1 MDCSPPGS
9 SVHGNLGKNT
19 GVGSHA
25 LLQGIF
31 PTQGLNPGLLHRQ
44 VGSSPLRHFQ
54 QKDFVKFTHIVL
66 HVRTSPICVPGWSAI
81 AQMYH
86 SSFIHVMPVMSAT
99 VTDIHLF
106 LLGLMGD
113 AAVVTF
119 LLVCLLACKSEL
131 PCWVYTWE

>member
-1 MDCSPPGS
+1 MPS
-9 SVHGNLGKNT
+9 SR
-19 GVGSHA
+19 
-25 LLQGIF
+25 GIF
-31 PTQGLNPGLLHRQ
+31 PTQGLNPGLQHWQ

-54 QKDFVKFTHIVL
+54 QKDFVKFSHIVL
-66 HVRTSPICVPGWSAI
+66 HVGTSPVCIPGWSAI

-86 SSFIHVMPVMSAT
+86 SLFIHVTPVMPAT

-119 LLVCLLACKSEL
+119 LLVSFG
-131 PCWVYTWE
+131 V